1 MEHTIAAISTST
13 MSSGG
18 ISIVRMSGKDAIE
31 TADKIFVS
39 KNGKKLSEASS
50 HTVHYGNIVD
60 EDGNIIDEVLVI
72 VMRAPN
78 TYTREDVVEIDCHG
92 GILVTRKV
100 LEAAIKAGAKPAE
113 PGEFTKRAFLN
124 GRIDL
129 SQAEAVI
136 DVINSKNEYALKS
149 SVSQLDGKL
158 SAKIKEIR
166 EVILNH
172 VAYIEAALDDPEH
185 ISLDNYV
192 NNIEKDVDNC
202 VDNVYKL
209 LKTSD
214 NGRIMRDGIRTVI
227 LGKTNAGKS
236 SLLNALAKEERA
248 IVTDIE
254 GTTRDVLEEQVNL
267 GGVTL
272 NLVDT
277 AGIRKTDDY
286 VESIGVEKAKKYAQD
301 ADLVIFVVDS
311 SRPLDKNDDDIISLI
326 QNKNVI
332 VLLNKSDMEQVVKP
346 EDLKNLNKFSM
357 VSISAKNETGL
368 DKLEHAIK
376 DMFFNGEISFNEEIY
391 ITNVRHKTLLQEALD
406 SLHMVKDGINQ
417 GMSEDFLTIDLM
429 TAYEKL
435 GMIIGEEVEDDLA
448 DRIFSKFCMG
458 KKRLFKETAV
468 KNLCETYDVVVVG
481 AGHAGCEAALA
492 CARLGLNTICFTVSC
507 ESIAMM
513 PCNPNIGGS
522 SKGHLVREI
531 DALGGEMGKNI
542 DATFIQ
548 SKMLNKSKGPAVHS
562 LRAQADKSDYSHRM
576 RKIMENTD
584 NLLVRQAEVSEI
596 IVEDGIIKGVKTVSG
611 ASYFAKAVVLCTGV
625 YLKAKCIFGDVS
637 YETGPNGLL
646 PANHLTQSLVDNGIE
661 VRRFKTGTPARVD
674 KRSIDFSKMTEQFG
688 DERVVPFSFT
698 TDPETVQKD
707 QVSCWLTYT
716 NEETHKIIRDNLDR
730 SPLYAGVIHG
740 TGARIS

>member
-72 VMRAPN
+72 VMRALN

-458 KKRLFKETAV
+458 K
-468 KNLCETYDVVVVG
+468 
-481 AGHAGCEAALA
+481 
-492 CARLGLNTICFTVSC
+492 
-507 ESIAMM
+507 
-513 PCNPNIGGS
+513 
-522 SKGHLVREI
+522 
-531 DALGGEMGKNI
+531 
-542 DATFIQ
+542 
-548 SKMLNKSKGPAVHS
+548 
-562 LRAQADKSDYSHRM
+562 
-576 RKIMENTD
+576 
-584 NLLVRQAEVSEI
+584 
-596 IVEDGIIKGVKTVSG
+596 
-611 ASYFAKAVVLCTGV
+611 
-625 YLKAKCIFGDVS
+625 
-637 YETGPNGLL
+637 
-646 PANHLTQSLVDNGIE
+646 
-661 VRRFKTGTPARVD
+661 
-674 KRSIDFSKMTEQFG
+674 
-688 DERVVPFSFT
+688 
-698 TDPETVQKD
+698 
-707 QVSCWLTYT
+707 
-716 NEETHKIIRDNLDR
+716 
-730 SPLYAGVIHG
+730 
-740 TGARIS
+740 

>member
-286 VESIGVEKAKKYAQD
+286 VESIGVLKAKKYAQD

-458 KKRLFKETAV
+458 K
-468 KNLCETYDVVVVG
+468 
-481 AGHAGCEAALA
+481 
-492 CARLGLNTICFTVSC
+492 
-507 ESIAMM
+507 
-513 PCNPNIGGS
+513 
-522 SKGHLVREI
+522 
-531 DALGGEMGKNI
+531 
-542 DATFIQ
+542 
-548 SKMLNKSKGPAVHS
+548 
-562 LRAQADKSDYSHRM
+562 
-576 RKIMENTD
+576 
-584 NLLVRQAEVSEI
+584 
-596 IVEDGIIKGVKTVSG
+596 
-611 ASYFAKAVVLCTGV
+611 
-625 YLKAKCIFGDVS
+625 
-637 YETGPNGLL
+637 
-646 PANHLTQSLVDNGIE
+646 
-661 VRRFKTGTPARVD
+661 
-674 KRSIDFSKMTEQFG
+674 
-688 DERVVPFSFT
+688 
-698 TDPETVQKD
+698 
-707 QVSCWLTYT
+707 
-716 NEETHKIIRDNLDR
+716 
-730 SPLYAGVIHG
+730 
-740 TGARIS
+740 

>member
-18 ISIVRMSGKDAIE
+18 ISIVRMSEKDAIE

-458 KKRLFKETAV
+458 K
-468 KNLCETYDVVVVG
+468 
-481 AGHAGCEAALA
+481 
-492 CARLGLNTICFTVSC
+492 
-507 ESIAMM
+507 
-513 PCNPNIGGS
+513 
-522 SKGHLVREI
+522 
-531 DALGGEMGKNI
+531 
-542 DATFIQ
+542 
-548 SKMLNKSKGPAVHS
+548 
-562 LRAQADKSDYSHRM
+562 
-576 RKIMENTD
+576 
-584 NLLVRQAEVSEI
+584 
-596 IVEDGIIKGVKTVSG
+596 
-611 ASYFAKAVVLCTGV
+611 
-625 YLKAKCIFGDVS
+625 
-637 YETGPNGLL
+637 
-646 PANHLTQSLVDNGIE
+646 
-661 VRRFKTGTPARVD
+661 
-674 KRSIDFSKMTEQFG
+674 
-688 DERVVPFSFT
+688 
-698 TDPETVQKD
+698 
-707 QVSCWLTYT
+707 
-716 NEETHKIIRDNLDR
+716 
-730 SPLYAGVIHG
+730 
-740 TGARIS
+740 

>member
-39 KNGKKLSEASS
+39 KNGKKLFEVSS

-124 GRIDL
+124 GRIDI

-458 KKRLFKETAV
+458 K
-468 KNLCETYDVVVVG
+468 
-481 AGHAGCEAALA
+481 
-492 CARLGLNTICFTVSC
+492 
-507 ESIAMM
+507 
-513 PCNPNIGGS
+513 
-522 SKGHLVREI
+522 
-531 DALGGEMGKNI
+531 
-542 DATFIQ
+542 
-548 SKMLNKSKGPAVHS
+548 
-562 LRAQADKSDYSHRM
+562 
-576 RKIMENTD
+576 
-584 NLLVRQAEVSEI
+584 
-596 IVEDGIIKGVKTVSG
+596 
-611 ASYFAKAVVLCTGV
+611 
-625 YLKAKCIFGDVS
+625 
-637 YETGPNGLL
+637 
-646 PANHLTQSLVDNGIE
+646 
-661 VRRFKTGTPARVD
+661 
-674 KRSIDFSKMTEQFG
+674 
-688 DERVVPFSFT
+688 
-698 TDPETVQKD
+698 
-707 QVSCWLTYT
+707 
-716 NEETHKIIRDNLDR
+716 
-730 SPLYAGVIHG
+730 
-740 TGARIS
+740 

>member
-158 SAKIKEIR
+158 SAKIKEMR

-458 KKRLFKETAV
+458 K
-468 KNLCETYDVVVVG
+468 
-481 AGHAGCEAALA
+481 
-492 CARLGLNTICFTVSC
+492 
-507 ESIAMM
+507 
-513 PCNPNIGGS
+513 
-522 SKGHLVREI
+522 
-531 DALGGEMGKNI
+531 
-542 DATFIQ
+542 
-548 SKMLNKSKGPAVHS
+548 
-562 LRAQADKSDYSHRM
+562 
-576 RKIMENTD
+576 
-584 NLLVRQAEVSEI
+584 
-596 IVEDGIIKGVKTVSG
+596 
-611 ASYFAKAVVLCTGV
+611 
-625 YLKAKCIFGDVS
+625 
-637 YETGPNGLL
+637 
-646 PANHLTQSLVDNGIE
+646 
-661 VRRFKTGTPARVD
+661 
-674 KRSIDFSKMTEQFG
+674 
-688 DERVVPFSFT
+688 
-698 TDPETVQKD
+698 
-707 QVSCWLTYT
+707 
-716 NEETHKIIRDNLDR
+716 
-730 SPLYAGVIHG
+730 
-740 TGARIS
+740 

>member
-39 KNGKKLSEASS
+39 KNEKKLSEASS

-172 VAYIEAALDDPEH
+172 VAYIEAALDDPEY

-458 KKRLFKETAV
+458 K
-468 KNLCETYDVVVVG
+468 
-481 AGHAGCEAALA
+481 
-492 CARLGLNTICFTVSC
+492 
-507 ESIAMM
+507 
-513 PCNPNIGGS
+513 
-522 SKGHLVREI
+522 
-531 DALGGEMGKNI
+531 
-542 DATFIQ
+542 
-548 SKMLNKSKGPAVHS
+548 
-562 LRAQADKSDYSHRM
+562 
-576 RKIMENTD
+576 
-584 NLLVRQAEVSEI
+584 
-596 IVEDGIIKGVKTVSG
+596 
-611 ASYFAKAVVLCTGV
+611 
-625 YLKAKCIFGDVS
+625 
-637 YETGPNGLL
+637 
-646 PANHLTQSLVDNGIE
+646 
-661 VRRFKTGTPARVD
+661 
-674 KRSIDFSKMTEQFG
+674 
-688 DERVVPFSFT
+688 
-698 TDPETVQKD
+698 
-707 QVSCWLTYT
+707 
-716 NEETHKIIRDNLDR
+716 
-730 SPLYAGVIHG
+730 
-740 TGARIS
+740 

>member
-31 TADKIFVS
+31 MADKIFVS
-39 KNGKKLSEASS
+39 KNGKKLSEVSS

-458 KKRLFKETAV
+458 K
-468 KNLCETYDVVVVG
+468 
-481 AGHAGCEAALA
+481 
-492 CARLGLNTICFTVSC
+492 
-507 ESIAMM
+507 
-513 PCNPNIGGS
+513 
-522 SKGHLVREI
+522 
-531 DALGGEMGKNI
+531 
-542 DATFIQ
+542 
-548 SKMLNKSKGPAVHS
+548 
-562 LRAQADKSDYSHRM
+562 
-576 RKIMENTD
+576 
-584 NLLVRQAEVSEI
+584 
-596 IVEDGIIKGVKTVSG
+596 
-611 ASYFAKAVVLCTGV
+611 
-625 YLKAKCIFGDVS
+625 
-637 YETGPNGLL
+637 
-646 PANHLTQSLVDNGIE
+646 
-661 VRRFKTGTPARVD
+661 
-674 KRSIDFSKMTEQFG
+674 
-688 DERVVPFSFT
+688 
-698 TDPETVQKD
+698 
-707 QVSCWLTYT
+707 
-716 NEETHKIIRDNLDR
+716 
-730 SPLYAGVIHG
+730 
-740 TGARIS
+740 

>member
-166 EVILNH
+166 EVLLNH

-458 KKRLFKETAV
+458 K
-468 KNLCETYDVVVVG
+468 
-481 AGHAGCEAALA
+481 
-492 CARLGLNTICFTVSC
+492 
-507 ESIAMM
+507 
-513 PCNPNIGGS
+513 
-522 SKGHLVREI
+522 
-531 DALGGEMGKNI
+531 
-542 DATFIQ
+542 
-548 SKMLNKSKGPAVHS
+548 
-562 LRAQADKSDYSHRM
+562 
-576 RKIMENTD
+576 
-584 NLLVRQAEVSEI
+584 
-596 IVEDGIIKGVKTVSG
+596 
-611 ASYFAKAVVLCTGV
+611 
-625 YLKAKCIFGDVS
+625 
-637 YETGPNGLL
+637 
-646 PANHLTQSLVDNGIE
+646 
-661 VRRFKTGTPARVD
+661 
-674 KRSIDFSKMTEQFG
+674 
-688 DERVVPFSFT
+688 
-698 TDPETVQKD
+698 
-707 QVSCWLTYT
+707 
-716 NEETHKIIRDNLDR
+716 
-730 SPLYAGVIHG
+730 
-740 TGARIS
+740 

>member
-39 KNGKKLSEASS
+39 KNEKKLSEASS

-60 EDGNIIDEVLVI
+60 EDCNIIDEVLVI

-458 KKRLFKETAV
+458 K
-468 KNLCETYDVVVVG
+468 
-481 AGHAGCEAALA
+481 
-492 CARLGLNTICFTVSC
+492 
-507 ESIAMM
+507 
-513 PCNPNIGGS
+513 
-522 SKGHLVREI
+522 
-531 DALGGEMGKNI
+531 
-542 DATFIQ
+542 
-548 SKMLNKSKGPAVHS
+548 
-562 LRAQADKSDYSHRM
+562 
-576 RKIMENTD
+576 
-584 NLLVRQAEVSEI
+584 
-596 IVEDGIIKGVKTVSG
+596 
-611 ASYFAKAVVLCTGV
+611 
-625 YLKAKCIFGDVS
+625 
-637 YETGPNGLL
+637 
-646 PANHLTQSLVDNGIE
+646 
-661 VRRFKTGTPARVD
+661 
-674 KRSIDFSKMTEQFG
+674 
-688 DERVVPFSFT
+688 
-698 TDPETVQKD
+698 
-707 QVSCWLTYT
+707 
-716 NEETHKIIRDNLDR
+716 
-730 SPLYAGVIHG
+730 
-740 TGARIS
+740 

>member
-1 MEHTIAAISTST
+1 M
-13 MSSGG
+13 
-18 ISIVRMSGKDAIE
+18 
-31 TADKIFVS
+31 
-39 KNGKKLSEASS
+39 
-50 HTVHYGNIVD
+50 
-60 EDGNIIDEVLVI
+60 
-72 VMRAPN
+72 
-78 TYTREDVVEIDCHG
+78 
-92 GILVTRKV
+92 
-100 LEAAIKAGAKPAE
+100 
-113 PGEFTKRAFLN
+113 
-124 GRIDL
+124 
-129 SQAEAVI
+129 
-136 DVINSKNEYALKS
+136 KS

-346 EDLKNLNKFSM
+346 DLNKFSM

-458 KKRLFKETAV
+458 K
-468 KNLCETYDVVVVG
+468 
-481 AGHAGCEAALA
+481 
-492 CARLGLNTICFTVSC
+492 
-507 ESIAMM
+507 
-513 PCNPNIGGS
+513 
-522 SKGHLVREI
+522 
-531 DALGGEMGKNI
+531 
-542 DATFIQ
+542 
-548 SKMLNKSKGPAVHS
+548 
-562 LRAQADKSDYSHRM
+562 
-576 RKIMENTD
+576 
-584 NLLVRQAEVSEI
+584 
-596 IVEDGIIKGVKTVSG
+596 
-611 ASYFAKAVVLCTGV
+611 
-625 YLKAKCIFGDVS
+625 
-637 YETGPNGLL
+637 
-646 PANHLTQSLVDNGIE
+646 
-661 VRRFKTGTPARVD
+661 
-674 KRSIDFSKMTEQFG
+674 
-688 DERVVPFSFT
+688 
-698 TDPETVQKD
+698 
-707 QVSCWLTYT
+707 
-716 NEETHKIIRDNLDR
+716 
-730 SPLYAGVIHG
+730 
-740 TGARIS
+740 

>member
-124 GRIDL
+124 VRIDL

-406 SLHMVKDGINQ
+406 SLYMVKDGINQ

-458 KKRLFKETAV
+458 K
-468 KNLCETYDVVVVG
+468 
-481 AGHAGCEAALA
+481 
-492 CARLGLNTICFTVSC
+492 
-507 ESIAMM
+507 
-513 PCNPNIGGS
+513 
-522 SKGHLVREI
+522 
-531 DALGGEMGKNI
+531 
-542 DATFIQ
+542 
-548 SKMLNKSKGPAVHS
+548 
-562 LRAQADKSDYSHRM
+562 
-576 RKIMENTD
+576 
-584 NLLVRQAEVSEI
+584 
-596 IVEDGIIKGVKTVSG
+596 
-611 ASYFAKAVVLCTGV
+611 
-625 YLKAKCIFGDVS
+625 
-637 YETGPNGLL
+637 
-646 PANHLTQSLVDNGIE
+646 
-661 VRRFKTGTPARVD
+661 
-674 KRSIDFSKMTEQFG
+674 
-688 DERVVPFSFT
+688 
-698 TDPETVQKD
+698 
-707 QVSCWLTYT
+707 
-716 NEETHKIIRDNLDR
+716 
-730 SPLYAGVIHG
+730 
-740 TGARIS
+740 

>member
-236 SLLNALAKEERA
+236 SLLNALATEERA

-458 KKRLFKETAV
+458 K
-468 KNLCETYDVVVVG
+468 
-481 AGHAGCEAALA
+481 
-492 CARLGLNTICFTVSC
+492 
-507 ESIAMM
+507 
-513 PCNPNIGGS
+513 
-522 SKGHLVREI
+522 
-531 DALGGEMGKNI
+531 
-542 DATFIQ
+542 
-548 SKMLNKSKGPAVHS
+548 
-562 LRAQADKSDYSHRM
+562 
-576 RKIMENTD
+576 
-584 NLLVRQAEVSEI
+584 
-596 IVEDGIIKGVKTVSG
+596 
-611 ASYFAKAVVLCTGV
+611 
-625 YLKAKCIFGDVS
+625 
-637 YETGPNGLL
+637 
-646 PANHLTQSLVDNGIE
+646 
-661 VRRFKTGTPARVD
+661 
-674 KRSIDFSKMTEQFG
+674 
-688 DERVVPFSFT
+688 
-698 TDPETVQKD
+698 
-707 QVSCWLTYT
+707 
-716 NEETHKIIRDNLDR
+716 
-730 SPLYAGVIHG
+730 
-740 TGARIS
+740 

>member
-417 GMSEDFLTIDLM
+417 EMSEDFLTIDLM

-458 KKRLFKETAV
+458 K
-468 KNLCETYDVVVVG
+468 
-481 AGHAGCEAALA
+481 
-492 CARLGLNTICFTVSC
+492 
-507 ESIAMM
+507 
-513 PCNPNIGGS
+513 
-522 SKGHLVREI
+522 
-531 DALGGEMGKNI
+531 
-542 DATFIQ
+542 
-548 SKMLNKSKGPAVHS
+548 
-562 LRAQADKSDYSHRM
+562 
-576 RKIMENTD
+576 
-584 NLLVRQAEVSEI
+584 
-596 IVEDGIIKGVKTVSG
+596 
-611 ASYFAKAVVLCTGV
+611 
-625 YLKAKCIFGDVS
+625 
-637 YETGPNGLL
+637 
-646 PANHLTQSLVDNGIE
+646 
-661 VRRFKTGTPARVD
+661 
-674 KRSIDFSKMTEQFG
+674 
-688 DERVVPFSFT
+688 
-698 TDPETVQKD
+698 
-707 QVSCWLTYT
+707 
-716 NEETHKIIRDNLDR
+716 
-730 SPLYAGVIHG
+730 
-740 TGARIS
+740 

>member
-357 VSISAKNETGL
+357 VSISAKNEIGL

-458 KKRLFKETAV
+458 K
-468 KNLCETYDVVVVG
+468 
-481 AGHAGCEAALA
+481 
-492 CARLGLNTICFTVSC
+492 
-507 ESIAMM
+507 
-513 PCNPNIGGS
+513 
-522 SKGHLVREI
+522 
-531 DALGGEMGKNI
+531 
-542 DATFIQ
+542 
-548 SKMLNKSKGPAVHS
+548 
-562 LRAQADKSDYSHRM
+562 
-576 RKIMENTD
+576 
-584 NLLVRQAEVSEI
+584 
-596 IVEDGIIKGVKTVSG
+596 
-611 ASYFAKAVVLCTGV
+611 
-625 YLKAKCIFGDVS
+625 
-637 YETGPNGLL
+637 
-646 PANHLTQSLVDNGIE
+646 
-661 VRRFKTGTPARVD
+661 
-674 KRSIDFSKMTEQFG
+674 
-688 DERVVPFSFT
+688 
-698 TDPETVQKD
+698 
-707 QVSCWLTYT
+707 
-716 NEETHKIIRDNLDR
+716 
-730 SPLYAGVIHG
+730 
-740 TGARIS
+740 

>member
-357 VSISAKNETGL
+357 VSISANNETGL

-458 KKRLFKETAV
+458 K
-468 KNLCETYDVVVVG
+468 
-481 AGHAGCEAALA
+481 
-492 CARLGLNTICFTVSC
+492 
-507 ESIAMM
+507 
-513 PCNPNIGGS
+513 
-522 SKGHLVREI
+522 
-531 DALGGEMGKNI
+531 
-542 DATFIQ
+542 
-548 SKMLNKSKGPAVHS
+548 
-562 LRAQADKSDYSHRM
+562 
-576 RKIMENTD
+576 
-584 NLLVRQAEVSEI
+584 
-596 IVEDGIIKGVKTVSG
+596 
-611 ASYFAKAVVLCTGV
+611 
-625 YLKAKCIFGDVS
+625 
-637 YETGPNGLL
+637 
-646 PANHLTQSLVDNGIE
+646 
-661 VRRFKTGTPARVD
+661 
-674 KRSIDFSKMTEQFG
+674 
-688 DERVVPFSFT
+688 
-698 TDPETVQKD
+698 
-707 QVSCWLTYT
+707 
-716 NEETHKIIRDNLDR
+716 
-730 SPLYAGVIHG
+730 
-740 TGARIS
+740 

>member
-326 QNKNVI
+326 QNKKVI

-458 KKRLFKETAV
+458 K
-468 KNLCETYDVVVVG
+468 
-481 AGHAGCEAALA
+481 
-492 CARLGLNTICFTVSC
+492 
-507 ESIAMM
+507 
-513 PCNPNIGGS
+513 
-522 SKGHLVREI
+522 
-531 DALGGEMGKNI
+531 
-542 DATFIQ
+542 
-548 SKMLNKSKGPAVHS
+548 
-562 LRAQADKSDYSHRM
+562 
-576 RKIMENTD
+576 
-584 NLLVRQAEVSEI
+584 
-596 IVEDGIIKGVKTVSG
+596 
-611 ASYFAKAVVLCTGV
+611 
-625 YLKAKCIFGDVS
+625 
-637 YETGPNGLL
+637 
-646 PANHLTQSLVDNGIE
+646 
-661 VRRFKTGTPARVD
+661 
-674 KRSIDFSKMTEQFG
+674 
-688 DERVVPFSFT
+688 
-698 TDPETVQKD
+698 
-707 QVSCWLTYT
+707 
-716 NEETHKIIRDNLDR
+716 
-730 SPLYAGVIHG
+730 
-740 TGARIS
+740 

>member
-214 NGRIMRDGIRTVI
+214 NGRIMRNGIRTVI

-406 SLHMVKDGINQ
+406 SFHMVKDGINQ

-458 KKRLFKETAV
+458 K
-468 KNLCETYDVVVVG
+468 
-481 AGHAGCEAALA
+481 
-492 CARLGLNTICFTVSC
+492 
-507 ESIAMM
+507 
-513 PCNPNIGGS
+513 
-522 SKGHLVREI
+522 
-531 DALGGEMGKNI
+531 
-542 DATFIQ
+542 
-548 SKMLNKSKGPAVHS
+548 
-562 LRAQADKSDYSHRM
+562 
-576 RKIMENTD
+576 
-584 NLLVRQAEVSEI
+584 
-596 IVEDGIIKGVKTVSG
+596 
-611 ASYFAKAVVLCTGV
+611 
-625 YLKAKCIFGDVS
+625 
-637 YETGPNGLL
+637 
-646 PANHLTQSLVDNGIE
+646 
-661 VRRFKTGTPARVD
+661 
-674 KRSIDFSKMTEQFG
+674 
-688 DERVVPFSFT
+688 
-698 TDPETVQKD
+698 
-707 QVSCWLTYT
+707 
-716 NEETHKIIRDNLDR
+716 
-730 SPLYAGVIHG
+730 
-740 TGARIS
+740 

>member
-448 DRIFSKFCMG
+448 DRIFSKCCMG
-458 KKRLFKETAV
+458 K
-468 KNLCETYDVVVVG
+468 
-481 AGHAGCEAALA
+481 
-492 CARLGLNTICFTVSC
+492 
-507 ESIAMM
+507 
-513 PCNPNIGGS
+513 
-522 SKGHLVREI
+522 
-531 DALGGEMGKNI
+531 
-542 DATFIQ
+542 
-548 SKMLNKSKGPAVHS
+548 
-562 LRAQADKSDYSHRM
+562 
-576 RKIMENTD
+576 
-584 NLLVRQAEVSEI
+584 
-596 IVEDGIIKGVKTVSG
+596 
-611 ASYFAKAVVLCTGV
+611 
-625 YLKAKCIFGDVS
+625 
-637 YETGPNGLL
+637 
-646 PANHLTQSLVDNGIE
+646 
-661 VRRFKTGTPARVD
+661 
-674 KRSIDFSKMTEQFG
+674 
-688 DERVVPFSFT
+688 
-698 TDPETVQKD
+698 
-707 QVSCWLTYT
+707 
-716 NEETHKIIRDNLDR
+716 
-730 SPLYAGVIHG
+730 
-740 TGARIS
+740 

>member
-39 KNGKKLSEASS
+39 KNGKKLSEVSS

-332 VLLNKSDMEQVVKP
+332 VLLKKPDMEQVVKP

-458 KKRLFKETAV
+458 K
-468 KNLCETYDVVVVG
+468 
-481 AGHAGCEAALA
+481 
-492 CARLGLNTICFTVSC
+492 
-507 ESIAMM
+507 
-513 PCNPNIGGS
+513 
-522 SKGHLVREI
+522 
-531 DALGGEMGKNI
+531 
-542 DATFIQ
+542 
-548 SKMLNKSKGPAVHS
+548 
-562 LRAQADKSDYSHRM
+562 
-576 RKIMENTD
+576 
-584 NLLVRQAEVSEI
+584 
-596 IVEDGIIKGVKTVSG
+596 
-611 ASYFAKAVVLCTGV
+611 
-625 YLKAKCIFGDVS
+625 
-637 YETGPNGLL
+637 
-646 PANHLTQSLVDNGIE
+646 
-661 VRRFKTGTPARVD
+661 
-674 KRSIDFSKMTEQFG
+674 
-688 DERVVPFSFT
+688 
-698 TDPETVQKD
+698 
-707 QVSCWLTYT
+707 
-716 NEETHKIIRDNLDR
+716 
-730 SPLYAGVIHG
+730 
-740 TGARIS
+740 

>member
-172 VAYIEAALDDPEH
+172 VAYIEAALDEPEH

-368 DKLEHAIK
+368 DKLEHDIK

-458 KKRLFKETAV
+458 K
-468 KNLCETYDVVVVG
+468 
-481 AGHAGCEAALA
+481 
-492 CARLGLNTICFTVSC
+492 
-507 ESIAMM
+507 
-513 PCNPNIGGS
+513 
-522 SKGHLVREI
+522 
-531 DALGGEMGKNI
+531 
-542 DATFIQ
+542 
-548 SKMLNKSKGPAVHS
+548 
-562 LRAQADKSDYSHRM
+562 
-576 RKIMENTD
+576 
-584 NLLVRQAEVSEI
+584 
-596 IVEDGIIKGVKTVSG
+596 
-611 ASYFAKAVVLCTGV
+611 
-625 YLKAKCIFGDVS
+625 
-637 YETGPNGLL
+637 
-646 PANHLTQSLVDNGIE
+646 
-661 VRRFKTGTPARVD
+661 
-674 KRSIDFSKMTEQFG
+674 
-688 DERVVPFSFT
+688 
-698 TDPETVQKD
+698 
-707 QVSCWLTYT
+707 
-716 NEETHKIIRDNLDR
+716 
-730 SPLYAGVIHG
+730 
-740 TGARIS
+740 

>member
-158 SAKIKEIR
+158 SAKIKKIR

-417 GMSEDFLTIDLM
+417 GMSEDFITIDLM

-458 KKRLFKETAV
+458 K
-468 KNLCETYDVVVVG
+468 
-481 AGHAGCEAALA
+481 
-492 CARLGLNTICFTVSC
+492 
-507 ESIAMM
+507 
-513 PCNPNIGGS
+513 
-522 SKGHLVREI
+522 
-531 DALGGEMGKNI
+531 
-542 DATFIQ
+542 
-548 SKMLNKSKGPAVHS
+548 
-562 LRAQADKSDYSHRM
+562 
-576 RKIMENTD
+576 
-584 NLLVRQAEVSEI
+584 
-596 IVEDGIIKGVKTVSG
+596 
-611 ASYFAKAVVLCTGV
+611 
-625 YLKAKCIFGDVS
+625 
-637 YETGPNGLL
+637 
-646 PANHLTQSLVDNGIE
+646 
-661 VRRFKTGTPARVD
+661 
-674 KRSIDFSKMTEQFG
+674 
-688 DERVVPFSFT
+688 
-698 TDPETVQKD
+698 
-707 QVSCWLTYT
+707 
-716 NEETHKIIRDNLDR
+716 
-730 SPLYAGVIHG
+730 
-740 TGARIS
+740 

>member
-78 TYTREDVVEIDCHG
+78 TYTGEDVVEIDCHG

-458 KKRLFKETAV
+458 K
-468 KNLCETYDVVVVG
+468 
-481 AGHAGCEAALA
+481 
-492 CARLGLNTICFTVSC
+492 
-507 ESIAMM
+507 
-513 PCNPNIGGS
+513 
-522 SKGHLVREI
+522 
-531 DALGGEMGKNI
+531 
-542 DATFIQ
+542 
-548 SKMLNKSKGPAVHS
+548 
-562 LRAQADKSDYSHRM
+562 
-576 RKIMENTD
+576 
-584 NLLVRQAEVSEI
+584 
-596 IVEDGIIKGVKTVSG
+596 
-611 ASYFAKAVVLCTGV
+611 
-625 YLKAKCIFGDVS
+625 
-637 YETGPNGLL
+637 
-646 PANHLTQSLVDNGIE
+646 
-661 VRRFKTGTPARVD
+661 
-674 KRSIDFSKMTEQFG
+674 
-688 DERVVPFSFT
+688 
-698 TDPETVQKD
+698 
-707 QVSCWLTYT
+707 
-716 NEETHKIIRDNLDR
+716 
-730 SPLYAGVIHG
+730 
-740 TGARIS
+740 

>member
-267 GGVTL
+267 GGGTL
-272 NLVDT
+272 NHVNT

-406 SLHMVKDGINQ
+406 SLHMVKEGINQ

-458 KKRLFKETAV
+458 K
-468 KNLCETYDVVVVG
+468 
-481 AGHAGCEAALA
+481 
-492 CARLGLNTICFTVSC
+492 
-507 ESIAMM
+507 
-513 PCNPNIGGS
+513 
-522 SKGHLVREI
+522 
-531 DALGGEMGKNI
+531 
-542 DATFIQ
+542 
-548 SKMLNKSKGPAVHS
+548 
-562 LRAQADKSDYSHRM
+562 
-576 RKIMENTD
+576 
-584 NLLVRQAEVSEI
+584 
-596 IVEDGIIKGVKTVSG
+596 
-611 ASYFAKAVVLCTGV
+611 
-625 YLKAKCIFGDVS
+625 
-637 YETGPNGLL
+637 
-646 PANHLTQSLVDNGIE
+646 
-661 VRRFKTGTPARVD
+661 
-674 KRSIDFSKMTEQFG
+674 
-688 DERVVPFSFT
+688 
-698 TDPETVQKD
+698 
-707 QVSCWLTYT
+707 
-716 NEETHKIIRDNLDR
+716 
-730 SPLYAGVIHG
+730 
-740 TGARIS
+740 